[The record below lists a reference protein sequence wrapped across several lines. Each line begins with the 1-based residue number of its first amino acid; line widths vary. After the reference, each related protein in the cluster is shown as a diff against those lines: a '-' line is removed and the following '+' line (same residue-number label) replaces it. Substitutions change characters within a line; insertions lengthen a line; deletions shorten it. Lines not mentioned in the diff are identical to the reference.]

1 MSDQDEFYIGYLDR
15 APPRTAGH
23 VRRVVI
29 GLVALLLIVAGALA
43 ASQRS
48 FAPTFFDFGNLRS
61 WRGTVVLDPYPALLI
76 EHPTR
81 DAHSRVPLVGP
92 FKSGAGPL
100 LDQAVGRVVELRGT
114 LIARDGQSMIEV
126 DSDAASVRVLEDQAP
141 ARPAEITPLGEAT
154 LRGEIVDSKCFLG
167 VMNPGETK
175 VHRACATRCISG
187 GIPPVL
193 LVRDNAGRPTYF
205 MLVGAEGQM
214 LNDHVLNLIAEPVE
228 ITGTVEV
235 HDDLLVLRADPASYQ
250 RL

>member
-1 MSDQDEFYIGYLDR
+1 MSDRDEFYIGYLDR

-29 GLVALLLIVAGALA
+29 GLVALLLVVAGALA
-43 ASQRS
+43 ATQRP
-48 FAPTFFDFGNLRS
+48 FAPAFFDFGNLRS
-61 WRGTVVLDPYPALLI
+61 WRGTVVLEPHPALLI
-76 EHPTR
+76 EHPTG
-81 DAHSRVPLVGP
+81 AGHSRVPLVGP

-100 LDQAVGRVVELRGT
+100 VDAAAGRVVELRGT

-126 DSDAASVRVLEDQAP
+126 DADEASVRVLEGRP
-141 ARPAEITPLGEAT
+141 PTRPAEVDPLGEVT

-175 VHRACATRCISG
+175 VHRACATRCVSG

-205 MLVGAEGQM
+205 MLVGAEGEM
-214 LNDHVLNLIAEPVE
+214 VNDHVLDLIAEPVE
-228 ITGTVEV
+228 ITGTVEL